1 MKSKKQL
8 STKFSLALA
17 TLCILLGTSACGP
30 SASPETDTST
40 PVGEPSE
47 KESTDNSASQ
57 EAPQA
62 SSNGPFPTLSL
73 AWSEYPSWSTFGVAH
88 VEKLINGKAGELG
101 TIEKKWKVDIVLH
114 EADYDTCITMYGAG
128 KVDAA
133 CLTNMDALNP
143 SLSRASTMILPTS
156 TSHGADA
163 CIVVDSINSIQEL
176 KGKKVYG
183 LEKTVSEYCFVRH
196 LENKGEKE
204 KDHGFSNMD
213 PAAAAA
219 AMQQKQAGIEAI
231 MVWNP
236 FVIETLSKRSDVKV
250 LFDST
255 QIPGEIID
263 GVIMAQGALEKE
275 GGEAFACA
283 IIEAFYTIANRMNA
297 AESRDATLTAL
308 GEKFSN
314 LDLAA
319 MNKVVQQTKF
329 LTSPGAA
336 IAMFNGIELPQIMDR
351 VVSFCVD
358 HEITGRSPS
367 LSYGKPKDGDT
378 AELRFD
384 TTFIARVANQP

>member
-1 MKSKKQL
+1 
-8 STKFSLALA
+8 
-17 TLCILLGTSACGP
+17 
-30 SASPETDTST
+30 
-40 PVGEPSE
+40 
-47 KESTDNSASQ
+47 
-57 EAPQA
+57 
-62 SSNGPFPTLSL
+62 
-73 AWSEYPSWSTFGVAH
+73 
-88 VEKLINGKAGELG
+88 
-101 TIEKKWKVDIVLH
+101 
-114 EADYDTCITMYGAG
+114 
-128 KVDAA
+128 
-133 CLTNMDALNP
+133 
-143 SLSRASTMILPTS
+143 
-156 TSHGADA
+156 
-163 CIVVDSINSIQEL
+163 
-176 KGKKVYG
+176 
-183 LEKTVSEYCFVRH
+183 
-196 LENKGEKE
+196 
-204 KDHGFSNMD
+204 
-213 PAAAAA
+213 
-219 AMQQKQAGIEAI
+219 